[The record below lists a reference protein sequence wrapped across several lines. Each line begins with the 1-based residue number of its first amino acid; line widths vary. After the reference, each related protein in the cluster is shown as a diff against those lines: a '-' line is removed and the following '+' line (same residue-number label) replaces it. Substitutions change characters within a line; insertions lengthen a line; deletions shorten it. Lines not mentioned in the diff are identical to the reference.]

1 MGPQPFAPILVVDD
15 NDETRLLLK
24 SVLEIKGYVTAT
36 AADGLDALQYLRA
49 GKPVSLV
56 ITDLFMPVMDGRSFA
71 EQLRADPALAHIPVI
86 AYSAGTDDVIPGVTA
101 VVRKLSH
108 PDVLLSLVAK
118 HTERRCG

>member
-1 MGPQPFAPILVVDD
+1 VGPRPSAPILVVDD

-24 SVLEIKGYVTAT
+24 AVLEIKGYVTAT
-36 AADGLDALQYLRA
+36 AADGLDALEYLRA

-71 EQLRADPALAHIPVI
+71 EQVRTDPALAHIPVI
-86 AYSAGTDDVIPGVTA
+86 AYSAGTDDAIPGVTA

-118 HTERRCG
+118 HCAA